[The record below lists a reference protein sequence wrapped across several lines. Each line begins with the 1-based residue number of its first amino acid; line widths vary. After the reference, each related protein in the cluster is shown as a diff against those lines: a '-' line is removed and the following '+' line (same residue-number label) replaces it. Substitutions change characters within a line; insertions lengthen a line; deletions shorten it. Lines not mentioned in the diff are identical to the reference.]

1 MYKLYGR
8 KGSGSLCVQVLLE
21 EAGAPYE
28 MVWVDDLQ
36 SPAYLKINPN
46 GKVPALQLLDGQIM
60 YQSAAMMAFLAQ
72 ALPGA
77 RMAPEIGTSRHAL
90 MLQWLV
96 LLSTGTYESV
106 LRYYYSERYGEA
118 VSVKAKATE
127 EIDRIHGV
135 IEADLTRKVPTS
147 VATTSTPPTCI
158 SRCWRAGTSRTSRP
172 SARSSPR
179 FSRSTIPSPRVHPG
193 KRCRRPT
200 PASRPK
206 RQEKWRNSTILRQT
220 EKLPKIK

>member
-28 MVWVDDLQ
+28 MIWVEDLQ
-36 SPAYLKINPN
+36 APAYLKINPN

-60 YQSAAMMAFLAQ
+60 YESAAMMAFLAQ

-90 MLQWLV
+90 MLQWLL
-96 LLSTGTYESV
+96 LLSTGTYEAV

-127 EIDRIHGV
+127 AIDRIHGV
-135 IEADLTRKVPTS
+135 IEADLTRKGPYLCGNDINAADVYLTMLASWYEPDITALGKKFPRILALHNS
-147 VATTSTPPTCI
+147 VA
-158 SRCWRAGTSRTSRP
+158 ARP
-172 SARSSPR
+172 SWQKVQAANA
-179 FSRSTIPSPRVHPG
+179 G
-193 KRCRRPT
+193 
-200 PASRPK
+200 
-206 RQEKWRNSTILRQT
+206 
-220 EKLPKIK
+220 